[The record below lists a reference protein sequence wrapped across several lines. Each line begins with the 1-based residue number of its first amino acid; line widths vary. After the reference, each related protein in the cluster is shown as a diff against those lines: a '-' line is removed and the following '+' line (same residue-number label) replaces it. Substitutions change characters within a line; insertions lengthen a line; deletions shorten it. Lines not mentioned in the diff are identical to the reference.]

1 MVGDSRAAPQA
12 GGPRQDSRARRPGYS
27 GIAPGRLHSIFVPDP
42 AATPE
47 PARRPPPRFV
57 QELDT
62 LVRARYPLVYLVTPE
77 EQRLEAVLAEL
88 AQGHGKALLGWS
100 VTRGFRRLDGEKAVP
115 EEGKEPVRDPI
126 AALGC
131 IEKLAEPS
139 LVVLKDFHPF
149 LADPAV
155 VRSLRELAHALKS
168 TYTTVILLSPTLVI
182 PPEIEKEVSVL
193 DVPLPTYRDL
203 LDLLKEIVEVVR
215 RNRRATVELTRDDA
229 DELVRAALGLTL
241 AEAESAFAKAI
252 ANDGRLSRDDVPLV
266 LEEKRQV
273 IRKSGLLEYF
283 AADQGL
289 SEVGGLQHL
298 KLWLD
303 RRGAA
308 FSEAARRFG
317 LPEPK
322 GLLLLGVQG
331 CGKSLTAKAVAGQW
345 RLPLLRLDMGRI
357 FSGLIGSSEENL
369 RKAIHV
375 AESVA
380 PVVLWVDEIEKGLS
394 GSQSSGVT
402 DGGVSARVFG
412 SLLTWLQE
420 KTAPVFVVAT
430 ANRIDALP
438 PELLRKGRFDEIFF
452 IDLPS
457 AAERRE
463 ILGIHVRKRRRD
475 PAAYD
480 LDALAAQAEGFSGAE
495 LEAALVSGLYDA
507 FAAGTELTQ
516 AHLTRAV
523 AETLPLSVTM
533 REDIDQLRAWAAT
546 RTRPASAAPA
556 PEILPLDA
564 AGPAG
569 GG

>member
-1 MVGDSRAAPQA
+1 
-12 GGPRQDSRARRPGYS
+12 
-27 GIAPGRLHSIFVPDP
+27 
-42 AATPE
+42 
-47 PARRPPPRFV
+47 V

-62 LVRARYPLVYLVTPE
+62 LIRARYPLVYLVTSE
-77 EQRLEAVLAEL
+77 EQRLEAILVEL

-100 VTRGFRRLDGEKAVP
+100 VARGFERLDGEKGVP
-115 EEGKEPVRDPI
+115 EEGKEPIKDPV
-126 AALGC
+126 AALAHV
-131 IEKLAEPS
+131 ERLAGPS
-139 LVVLKDFHPF
+139 LVVLKDFHPY
-149 LADPAV
+149 LADPTV
-155 VRSLRELAHALKS
+155 VRCLRDLAHGLKS

-193 DVPLPTYRDL
+193 DVPLPAYRDL
-203 LDLLKEIVEVVR
+203 LALLREIVEVVR
-215 RNRRATVELTRDDA
+215 RNNRARVELTKEDA
-229 DELVRAALGLTL
+229 DQLVQAALGLTL

-252 ANDGRLSRDDVPLV
+252 ATDGRLSREDIPLV

-289 SEVGGLQHL
+289 GQVGGLQHL
-298 KLWLD
+298 KAWLT

-357 FSGLIGSSEENL
+357 FSGLVGSSEENL
-369 RKAIHV
+369 RRAIRV

-394 GSQSSGVT
+394 GSKSSGT
-402 DGGVSARVFG
+402 SDGGVSARVFG
-412 SLLTWLQE
+412 ALLTWLQE

-430 ANRIDALP
+430 ANRIDDLP

-452 IDLPS
+452 IDLPVP
-457 AAERRE
+457 AERRE
-463 ILGIHVRKRRRD
+463 ILEIHVRKRGRD

-480 LDALAAQAEGFSGAE
+480 LGALAGQAEGFSGAE
-495 LEAALVSGLYDA
+495 LEAALISGLYEA
-507 FAAGTELTQ
+507 FAEGKELAQ
-516 AHLTRAV
+516 EHLSRAV
-523 AETLPLSVTM
+523 AESLPLSVTM
-533 REDIDQLRAWAAT
+533 REEIDRLRDWART
-546 RTRPASAAPA
+546 RTRPASEVPAAAPDG
-556 PEILPLDA
+556 E
-564 AGPAG
+564 
-569 GG
+569 

>member
-1 MVGDSRAAPQA
+1 MKPDFDRTRMTYTPS
-12 GGPRQDSRARRPGYS
+12 
-27 GIAPGRLHSIFVPDP
+27 VPDP
-42 AATPE
+42 AQ
-47 PARRPPPRFV
+47 PAEAVRRPTPRFV
-57 QELDT
+57 QDLDT
-62 LVRARYPLVYLVTPE
+62 LIRARYPLVYLVTSE
-77 EQRLEAVLAEL
+77 EQRLEATLTEL
-88 AQGHGKALLGWS
+88 ARGHGKALLAWS
-100 VTRGFRRLDGEKAVP
+100 VTRGFRRLDGQKAIP
-115 EEGKEPVRDPI
+115 EDGREPIRDPC
-126 AALGC
+126 AALAR
-131 IEKLAEPS
+131 IEKLSEPS
-139 LVVLKDFHPF
+139 LVVLEDFHPF
-149 LADPAV
+149 LSDPAV
-155 VRSLRELAHALKS
+155 VRAVRELAHALKA
-168 TYTTVILLSPTLVI
+168 TYTTVILLSPVLVI

-203 LDLLKEIVEVVR
+203 LDLLKEIAEVVR
-215 RNRRATVELTRDDA
+215 RNNRARIELNRDEA

-241 AEAESAFAKAI
+241 AEAEGAFAKAI
-252 ANDGRLSRDDVPLV
+252 ATDGRLSRDDIALV

-283 AADQGL
+283 SADQSL
-289 SEVGGLQHL
+289 STVGGLEHL
-298 KLWLD
+298 KTWLA

-369 RKAIHV
+369 RRAIRV

-380 PVVLWVDEIEKGLS
+380 PVVLWIDEIEKALS
-394 GSQSSGVT
+394 GSQSSGVS

-412 SLLTWLQE
+412 ALLTWLQE

-430 ANRIDALP
+430 ANRIDMLP

-463 ILGIHVRKRRRD
+463 ILDIHVRKRRRD
-475 PAAYD
+475 PAQFD
-480 LDALAAQAEGFSGAE
+480 LEALASSTEGFSGAE

-507 FAAGTELTQ
+507 FGEGCDLAQ
-516 AHLTRAV
+516 RHLVQAV
-523 AETLPLSVTM
+523 AESLPLSVTM
-533 REDIDQLRAWAAT
+533 REEIGRLREWAST
-546 RTRPASAAPA
+546 RTRPASATR
-556 PEILPLDA
+556 A
-564 AGPAG
+564 ATGSIHG
-569 GG
+569 T